1 MPPGFV
7 LAFPYLKH
15 PPGIMAP
22 ARMQLAKPA
31 QLLRSFE
38 EMPHVFLFTLD
49 AGTPVWTE
57 GGVIR
62 ENKEVGFDFDIL
74 WDYSLVA
81 EYRRTSKA
89 SADLVH

>member
-1 MPPGFV
+1 
-7 LAFPYLKH
+7 
-15 PPGIMAP
+15 
-22 ARMQLAKPA
+22 
-31 QLLRSFE
+31 
-38 EMPHVFLFTLD
+38 MPHVFLFTLD